1 VARKD
6 EFAARIDRLV
16 RGVSAAMSA
25 RKHRLESRLRGLES
39 RSGFAG
45 MRAHLA
51 LRGRH
56 ADELTFELRRALQS
70 GLASRERAF
79 QRLRLTLERFDL
91 RRRLAGVRTKLIAA
105 DSRLHATIHKRT
117 HAANARLGACAARL
131 ESLSPL
137 AVLGRGYAVCWNA
150 DRTGIV
156 RDAAAVEKGAHVLV
170 TLQRGELSCEV
181 KDKT

>member
-1 VARKD
+1 
-6 EFAARIDRLV
+6 
-16 RGVSAAMSA
+16 
-25 RKHRLESRLRGLES
+25 
-39 RSGFAG
+39 

-56 ADELTFELRRALQS
+56 ADELTFELRRTLQA

-91 RRRLAGVRTKLIAA
+91 RRRLAGVKAKLIAG
-105 DSRLHATIHKRT
+105 DSRLHATMLKRT

-150 DRTGIV
+150 DRTEIV
-156 RDAAAVEKGAHVLV
+156 RDAAAVENGTQVLV
-170 TLQRGELSCEV
+170 TLQKGELTCEV
-181 KDKT
+181 KEKR